1 MGTHPIFESDFD
13 CLTDKKSKSAEM
25 AKVPQK
31 SKEAKAKA
39 ASGGG
44 KKSKKKWSKGKS
56 RDKLQNMC
64 LFDKPTYDRVLKEVP
79 NYKVI
84 TPSIVSDRMKIRGSL
99 ARRAIKELCELKKIK
114 LLVQHSSQMV
124 YPRAIAVDDDAEEEE
139 VKTTKKGGGGKKKAK
154 KRRSPAEE

>member
-1 MGTHPIFESDFD
+1 
-13 CLTDKKSKSAEM
+13 M
-25 AKVPQK
+25 AKAPQK

-79 NYKVI
+79 NYKVLFLSNFI
-84 TPSIVSDRMKIRGSL
+84 EKNWPEIFN
-99 ARRAIKELCELKKIK
+99 
-114 LLVQHSSQMV
+114 SS
-124 YPRAIAVDDDAEEEE
+124 YF
-139 VKTTKKGGGGKKKAK
+139 
-154 KRRSPAEE
+154 

>member
-13 CLTDKKSKSAEM
+13 CLTDFGTEM
-25 AKVPQK
+25 AKAPQK
-31 SKEAKAKA
+31 SKDAKAKA
-39 ASGGG
+39 AAGGG

-64 LFDKPTYDRVLKEVP
+64 LFDKPTYDKVLKEVP

-99 ARRAIKELCELKKIK
+99 ARRAIKELHGMGKIK

-124 YPRAIAVDDDAEEEE
+124 YTRAIAVDDEEEE
-139 VKTTKKGGGGKKKAK
+139 VVETKKKGKK
-154 KRRSPAEE
+154 

>member
-13 CLTDKKSKSAEM
+13 CLTEVKSAKM
-25 AKVPQK
+25 AKAPQK
-31 SKEAKAKA
+31 SKDAKAKA
-39 ASGGG
+39 AAGGG

-64 LFDKPTYDRVLKEVP
+64 LFDKPTYDKVLKEVP

-99 ARRAIKELCELKKIK
+99 ARRAIKELHEMGKIK

-124 YPRAIAVDDDAEEEE
+124 YTRAIAVDDDAEEEE
-139 VKTTKKGGGGKKKAK
+139 TKPTKKGKK
-154 KRRSPAEE
+154 

>member
-13 CLTDKKSKSAEM
+13 YLTDNKSAVM
-25 AKVPQK
+25 AKAPQK

-44 KKSKKKWSKGKS
+44 KKSKKKWSKGKV
-56 RDKLQNMC
+56 RDKLANMC
-64 LFDKPTYDRVLKEVP
+64 LFDKATYDKVLKEVP

-99 ARRAIKELCELKKIK
+99 ARRAIKELCELGKIK
-114 LLVQHSSQMV
+114 CVVQHHAQMV
-124 YPRAIAVDDDAEEEE
+124 YTRAIVPDEE
-139 VKTTKKGGGGKKKAK
+139 
-154 KRRSPAEE
+154 

>member
-13 CLTDKKSKSAEM
+13 CLTEVKSAEM
-25 AKVPQK
+25 AKAPQK

-44 KKSKKKWSKGKS
+44 KKSKKKWSKGKV
-56 RDKLQNMC
+56 RDKLANAC
-64 LFDKPTYDRVLKEVP
+64 LFDKATYDKVLKEVP

-99 ARRAIKELCELKKIK
+99 ARRAIKELHGMGKIK

-124 YPRAIAVDDDAEEEE
+124 YTRAIAVDDEEEE
-139 VKTTKKGGGGKKKAK
+139 VETKPTKKGKK
-154 KRRSPAEE
+154 

>member
-13 CLTDKKSKSAEM
+13 CLTDLKLVRNGKA
-25 AKVPQK
+25 PQK
-31 SKEAKAKA
+31 SKDAKAKA
-39 ASGGG
+39 AAGGG

-56 RDKLQNMC
+56 RDELQNMC
-64 LFDKPTYDRVLKEVP
+64 LFDKPTYDKVLKEVP

-99 ARRAIKELCELKKIK
+99 ARRAINELHEMGKIK

-124 YPRAIAVDDDAEEEE
+124 YTRAIAVDDEEEE
-139 VKTTKKGGGGKKKAK
+139 VVETKKKGKK
-154 KRRSPAEE
+154 

>member
-13 CLTDKKSKSAEM
+13 CLTEVKSAKM
-25 AKVPQK
+25 AKAP
-31 SKEAKAKA
+31 
-39 ASGGG
+39 SGGG
-44 KKSKKKWSKGKS
+44 KKSKKKWSKGKV

-99 ARRAIKELCELKKIK
+99 ARRAIKELHEMGKIK

-124 YPRAIAVDDDAEEEE
+124 YTRAIAVDDDAEEEE
-139 VKTTKKGGGGKKKAK
+139 TKPTKKGKK
-154 KRRSPAEE
+154 

>member
-13 CLTDKKSKSAEM
+13 CLTEVKSAEM
-25 AKVPQK
+25 AKAPQK
-31 SKEAKAKA
+31 SKDAKAKA
-39 ASGGG
+39 AAGGG

-99 ARRAIKELCELKKIK
+99 ARRAIKELHQMGKIK

-124 YPRAIAVDDDAEEEE
+124 YTRAIAVDDDAEEEE
-139 VKTTKKGGGGKKKAK
+139 TKPTKKGKKN
-154 KRRSPAEE
+154 

>member
-13 CLTDKKSKSAEM
+13 CLTEVKSAEM
-25 AKVPQK
+25 AKAPQK
-31 SKEAKAKA
+31 SKDAKAKA

-64 LFDKPTYDRVLKEVP
+64 LFDEPTYDKVMKEVP

-99 ARRAIKELCELKKIK
+99 ARRAIKELHQLGKIK
-114 LLVQHSSQMV
+114 LLVQHAAQMV
-124 YPRAIAVDDDAEEEE
+124 YTRAIAVDDDEEEE
-139 VKTTKKGGGGKKKAK
+139 QTQT
-154 KRRSPAEE
+154 